1 MKDTHEEVYNVN
13 LFRITTQNVLK
24 NQYNGDFKV
33 EVVVNN
39 TLATV
44 IADTRTKVSVCS
56 WQQAK

>member
-44 IADTRTKVSVCS
+44 IADTGTKVSVCS
-56 WQQAK
+56 

>member
-1 MKDTHEEVYNVN
+1 MKDTQEEVYNVN
-13 LFRITTQNVLK
+13 LFRITTLNVLK

-44 IADTRTKVSVCS
+44 IADTRANVSVCS
-56 WQQAK
+56 